1 METRESMEKNAQV
14 MGILW
19 IVYGVLS
26 VLGGIICLVGL
37 LIVAQIPDIR
47 WECGS
52 IGPDILRI
60 VAVSLGSFLIA
71 LGIIRVVSGIGLQAR
86 REWARILTLVLAF
99 LSLINVPFGT
109 ALGIYSIV
117 YLLKPEMIELFKP
130 KTAPAVK

>member
-71 LGIIRVVSGIGLQAR
+71 LGIIRVVSGIGLQAH

>member
-1 METRESMEKNAQV
+1 MEKNAQV